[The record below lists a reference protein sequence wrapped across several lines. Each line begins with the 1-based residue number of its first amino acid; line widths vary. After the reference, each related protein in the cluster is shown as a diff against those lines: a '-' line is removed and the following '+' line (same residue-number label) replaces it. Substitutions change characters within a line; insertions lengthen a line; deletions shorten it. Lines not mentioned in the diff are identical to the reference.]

1 MRCLAVVVP
10 SSTDARK
17 NSPDSAA
24 LPMHAPARVVARTVF
39 AILLVLLALWVARD
53 FLASLA
59 WAVVIAVALWP
70 VYRRFAAL
78 VSGRRSPVLAPLL
91 FTSITG
97 LVLIGPVVLAGYQAA
112 QVSETIV
119 QLVTQLRENRIPV
132 PGWFAQL
139 PLVGEHA
146 VRWWN
151 AVNLGDPKA
160 ASEMGEQTSMVDS
173 ITAWTRAFGGELL
186 HRLFHFFIALVA
198 LFFLLRDGA
207 WMSERVL
214 LTFDRLLGDPEERL
228 ASKIVEAV
236 RGTVNGTVVV
246 AIVEGTLI
254 GFAYVLAGV
263 PEPILFALL
272 TMAFAMLP
280 LGAWVAFTAA
290 ALVLLAEGG
299 SFLAAAGVFGFGA
312 AVMIIGDSFIWPK
325 LVGGAARL
333 PFLLALIG
341 IFGGLQAFGLI
352 GLFAGPVI
360 MAVLL
365 TVWREW
371 LI

>member
-1 MRCLAVVVP
+1 MSGR
-10 SSTDARK
+10 SSSQPDDARK
-17 NSPDSAA
+17 KLPDKAA
-24 LPMHAPARVVARTVF
+24 LPLHAPGRIVARAVF
-39 AILLVLLALWVARD
+39 TALLVLLALWMASD
-53 FLASLA
+53 FLAPLA
-59 WAVVIAVALWP
+59 WAAVIAVALWP
-70 VYRRFAAL
+70 VYRPFAAL
-78 VSGRRSPVLAPLL
+78 ISDRRSPVLAPLL

-97 LVLIGPVVLAGYQAA
+97 LVLLGPIVLAGYQAA
-112 QVSETIV
+112 QASETIV
-119 QLVTQLRENRIPV
+119 QLVTQLQENGVPV
-132 PGWFAQL
+132 PNWFAQV
-139 PLVGEHA
+139 PLIGEHA

-151 AVNLGDPKA
+151 ANLSEPKA
-160 ASEMGEQTSMVDS
+160 AGEWISSMNVNS
-173 ITAWTRAFGGELL
+173 ITEWTGAFGGQLL
-186 HRLFHFFIALVA
+186 HRLFLFFVTLAA

-214 LTFDRLLGDPEERL
+214 LTFDRLLGDPGERL

-246 AIVEGTLI
+246 AVVEGTLI
-254 GFAYVLAGV
+254 GIGYVLAGV
-263 PEPILFALL
+263 PKPFLFALL
-272 TMAFAMLP
+272 TIAFAMLP

-290 ALVLLAEGG
+290 ALLLLVQGG
-299 SFLAAAGVFGFGA
+299 SIWAAAGVFGFGA
-312 AVMIIGDSFIWPK
+312 AVMIIGDSFIWPR

-352 GLFAGPVI
+352 GLLAGPVI

-371 LI
+371 LIQRKA